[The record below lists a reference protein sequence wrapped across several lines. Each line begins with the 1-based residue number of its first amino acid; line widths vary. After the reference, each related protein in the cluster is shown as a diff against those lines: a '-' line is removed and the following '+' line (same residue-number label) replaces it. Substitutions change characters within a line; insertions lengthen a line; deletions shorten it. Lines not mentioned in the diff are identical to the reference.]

1 MKDAARLQE
10 YNSNPSREAKQKF
23 RQKWAECKLKEITTS
38 GKQSEKYATVN
49 AEHGVYEPLSRIVEL
64 QGFAVDPKG
73 AIRRGAEYV
82 RKCIKLGGQWA

>member
-1 MKDAARLQE
+1 M
-10 YNSNPSREAKQKF
+10 
-23 RQKWAECKLKEITTS
+23 
-38 GKQSEKYATVN
+38 N

-82 RKCIKLGGQWA
+82 RKCIRLGGQWASRNQMTEEMEILLRPTRTLRNV